1 MPEIG
6 NNFNNGDMKIFL
18 HHIYEYQKGVRRMVL
33 CTLPASEKNFAVK
46 RLEQRNIAYF
56 IQDENGKKINI
67 FFGKEECISAVR
79 MIVNRPLNRL
89 TPEEDFIIG
98 SLLGYDLCQQCDRY
112 CDRKKLFC
120 SA

>member
-1 MPEIG
+1 
-6 NNFNNGDMKIFL
+6 
-18 HHIYEYQKGVRRMVL
+18 MVL